1 MIELSRLCSALDLDE
16 AACRDALERPRDAD
30 RHSPVYIQ
38 ALLAVGAWIAAILV
52 IAFVLTL
59 LALVVE
65 LDTEQTALLVGV
77 IAVVIFGIG
86 AAMQHGAPAGGF
98 GHHFASALLA
108 AAVLL
113 LPAAV
118 GAQTESPWAAA
129 LAAAAATLVAIGIGR
144 DRPAQFL
151 AALLTVALI
160 APGFAMDGL
169 PYLVE
174 LAALLA
180 LAGALLTVYPPR
192 LDIKPTATVLLLFMP
207 CLMAAL
213 SADAITAGLLAPGF
227 GGEGWAAR
235 AILLGAILWLLYRH
249 RTLST
254 PPLGDTVTA
263 GLAAAAVVVCV
274 LLPPGGSAA
283 LMLMMLAFVLGL
295 RGLALIGVL
304 FQTYFIVRY
313 YYGLQLPLLDKSLL
327 LMAVG
332 IAVLGAYALVARRA
346 ETPA

>member
-1 MIELSRLCSALDLDE
+1 MIELSPLCAALSLDE
-16 AACRDALERPRDAD
+16 ATCREAVERPGDAY

-59 LALVVE
+59 LAMVVE
-65 LDTEQTALLVGV
+65 LDTELTALLVGV

-86 AAMQHGAPAGGF
+86 AAMQRGAPAGGF

-108 AAVLL
+108 AGVIL
-113 LPAAV
+113 LPAA
-118 GAQTESPWAAA
+118 GGGQTESFWAAA
-129 LAAAAATLVAIGIGR
+129 RAAAAATLVAIGIGR

-151 AALLTVALI
+151 AAALAMALI
-160 APGFAMDGL
+160 AAGFAVDEL

-174 LAALLA
+174 LAALA
-180 LAGALLTVYPPR
+180 AVAGALLTVYPPR
-192 LDIKPTATVLLLFMP
+192 LDIKPAATVLLLFMP
-207 CLMAAL
+207 CLMVVL
-213 SADAITAGLLAPGF
+213 GADEITAGLLAPGL

-235 AILLGAILWLLYRH
+235 AIQLGVILWLLYRH
-249 RTLST
+249 RTLS
-254 PPLGDTVTA
+254 PRPLGDAIMA
-263 GLAAAAVVVCV
+263 GLAAAAVVVGV

-304 FQTYFIVRY
+304 FQIYFIGRY
-313 YYGLQLPLLDKSLL
+313 YYDLQLPLLDKSLL

-332 IAVLGAYALVARRA
+332 AAVLGAYALVARRA
-346 ETPA
+346 DEPS